1 MTKKESGKMNNN
13 EQMALRLHSNNTI
26 ICQAQAADVFN
37 KYFLNLTNIL
47 KSGYMDNGSAILFLK
62 SSFPKGFPKVVK
74 IPITEAELVSTISSL
89 NLKNSPGYNGLSNKT
104 IVM

>member
-1 MTKKESGKMNNN
+1 MNNN
-13 EQMALRLHSNNTI
+13 EQMPLRLHSNNTI
-26 ICQAQAADVFN
+26 ICLAQVADVHN

-47 KSGYMDNGSAILFLK
+47 KSDYMDNGSAILFLK

-89 NLKNSPGYNGLSNKT
+89 NSKNSPGYNGLSNKI